1 MKSFKSLLAASLML
15 AALAL
20 TGCDLETT
28 SKNSVTV
35 NGLTYENVDAYYWLD
50 GGFNVRIVLSGD
62 RLTTGF
68 GMVDARKAM
77 DHTWTIDEEFGWGD
91 RLFLQVTYPDGTFYT
106 ATPVSGTQ
114 TIMKAGEGL
123 YNIQMDT
130 VDEEGKPFKM
140 NVTAKAEQGVLK

>member
-68 GMVDARKAM
+68 GMVDARTAM
-77 DHTWTIDEEFGWGD
+77 DHT
-91 RLFLQVTYPDGTFYT
+91 
-106 ATPVSGTQ
+106 
-114 TIMKAGEGL
+114 
-123 YNIQMDT
+123 
-130 VDEEGKPFKM
+130 
-140 NVTAKAEQGVLK
+140 